1 MSRRT
6 KKRRPTR
13 KRRARSTPPPRPTES
28 RPESEAIVFETSIGS
43 FVCHEDDPPYVEYRI
58 FRPDHDQVLEE
69 IMERKRAGEELDY
82 EEVWQR
88 IVRFGVLMLA
98 ADEYGVTAELYL
110 DRKLVKEEEVETLTQ
125 GTFELL
131 DQIPLGP
138 DGGSFSVYWMEE
150 IADYSFGD
158 V

>member
-6 KKRRPTR
+6 KKRRLPR
-13 KRRARSTPPPRPTES
+13 KRRARSTPRPRSPEH

-43 FVCHEDDPPYVEYRI
+43 FVCHKDDTPYVPYRI

-69 IMERKRAGEELDY
+69 IMERKRAGEEINY
-82 EEVWQR
+82 EEWWRR
-88 IVRFGVLMLA
+88 ITRFGVLMLA
-98 ADEYGVTAELYL
+98 VDEDGFSADLYL
-110 DRKLVKEEEVETLTQ
+110 DRKLVKEEEVETLIQ

-150 IADYSFGD
+150 IADYSF
-158 V
+158 

>member
-1 MSRRT
+1 MSHRS
-6 KKRRPTR
+6 KKRGPTR
-13 KRRARSTPPPRPTES
+13 KRRARSTPRPRPTES
-28 RPESEAIVFETSIGS
+28 RPESEAVVFETSIGS
-43 FVCHEDDPPYVEYRI
+43 FVCYEDDTPYVQYHI

-69 IMERKRAGEELDY
+69 ITERKRAGEKLTY
-82 EEVWQR
+82 EESWQR
-88 IVRFGVLMLA
+88 ITRFGVLMVA

-138 DGGSFSVYWMEE
+138 DGGSFSVYWMDE
-150 IADYSFGD
+150 ITDYSFGD

>member
-1 MSRRT
+1 MSRRS

-13 KRRARSTPPPRPTES
+13 KRKARSTPRPRPTES
-28 RPESEAIVFETSIGS
+28 RPESEAVVFETSIGS
-43 FVCHEDDPPYVEYRI
+43 FVCYEDNTPYVQYNI

-69 IMERKRAGEELDY
+69 ITERKRAGEKLTY
-82 EEVWQR
+82 EESWQR
-88 IVRFGVLMLA
+88 ITRFGVLMVA

-138 DGGSFSVYWMEE
+138 DGGSFSVYWMDE
-150 IADYSFGD
+150 IADYSFGEA
-158 V
+158 

>member
-1 MSRRT
+1 MSRKS

-13 KRRARSTPPPRPTES
+13 KRGARSTPRPRPTEP
-28 RPESEAIVFETSIGS
+28 RPEPETIAFETSIGS
-43 FVCHEDDPPYVEYRI
+43 FVRCKDETPYIPYRI
-58 FRPDHDQVLEE
+58 FRPDHDQVIEE
-69 IMERKRAGEELDY
+69 IMERKQAGEEVNY

-88 IVRFGVLMLA
+88 ITRFGVLMLA

-150 IADYSFGD
+150 ITDYSFG
-158 V
+158 

>member
-1 MSRRT
+1 MSHRS
-6 KKRRPTR
+6 KKREPTR
-13 KRRARSTPPPRPTES
+13 KRRARSTPRPRPTES
-28 RPESEAIVFETSIGS
+28 RPESEAVVFETSIGS
-43 FVCHEDDPPYVEYRI
+43 FVCYEDDTPYVQYHI

-69 IMERKRAGEELDY
+69 ITERKRAGEKLTY
-82 EEVWQR
+82 EESWQR
-88 IVRFGVLMLA
+88 ITRFGVLMVA

-138 DGGSFSVYWMEE
+138 DGGSFSVYWMDE
-150 IADYSFGD
+150 ITDYSFGD